1 MKGEKIGSI
10 LNQWLEAWPRHDA
23 AALASPFTEDAV
35 YTSMLVGTIRG
46 PKEIETLYQRWFG
59 AFPDMEFQVEKRLV
73 YRNQAA
79 ILWSQSGTHMG
90 ELCGLSGTGRIF
102 VLPGSFFMTFR
113 EGRIVSMR
121 SIYDFTGL
129 LVQIGVLKAKPAD

>member
-1 MKGEKIGSI
+1 MKSEKIETI
-10 LNQWLEAWPRHDA
+10 VNKWLEAWPRHDA
-23 AALASPFTEDAV
+23 AALVACFADDAV
-35 YTSMLVGTIRG
+35 YTSMLVGTIHG
-46 PKEIETLYQRWFG
+46 PKAIEALYQSWFR
-59 AFPDMEFQVEKRLV
+59 AFPDMGFQVESRLIH
-73 YRNQAA
+73 RNQAA

-90 ELCGLSGTGRIF
+90 ELCGLPGSGRIF

-129 LVQIGVLKAKPAD
+129 LVQIGILKAKPAE